1 MCFDSNFITRSI
13 HLLKKSKLIHCIPVQ
28 LLNSLFSRFH
38 IGKPKFI
45 VKVIGQNKDGDI
57 DEIQL
62 QGRKEADATAMM
74 ACFISQ
80 KMYDSKYPTGV
91 HHIEQFF
98 SWEEIYPFL
107 ASEITIS

>member
-1 MCFDSNFITRSI
+1 
-13 HLLKKSKLIHCIPVQ
+13 
-28 LLNSLFSRFH
+28 
-38 IGKPKFI
+38 
-45 VKVIGQNKDGDI
+45 
-57 DEIQL
+57 
-62 QGRKEADATAMM
+62 MM